1 MNIDCTMYEYALREG
16 RDNREIMNY
25 YKRAVF
31 YDGFLADVDALALYL
46 CDCGIG
52 KGDSVAMCLPNI
64 PNAIIAFYAINKIGA
79 IANIV
84 HPLLPSGGLSAI
96 LDETPCKAIL
106 INDVFYSRYKRVI
119 PKETLIIRCSMGDY
133 MPFYM
138 RLPFKFFTKFACLGA
153 RGISWTSLMRR
164 ARKQYIE
171 TQASLNIVS
180 KGNDIAVFL
189 HSGGTTGDPKT
200 VMLSNKALNAVAYNI
215 NSLNGHNL
223 KAGTSMLM
231 VLPMFHVFGL
241 GVCMHSTMSAGA
253 RALML
258 PYFKA
263 KATVKVMRRER
274 VTFVTGVPQMY
285 AKIIKEKAFYGEY
298 LRYIKY
304 CYCGGDKLNES
315 IIDNFKKATETY
327 QSKCVLSE
335 GYGLTEAG
343 ICTVNTADN
352 YAVGSVGAPIGNVK
366 IKIIDANACELP
378 TFERGEV
385 CVGGDSIM
393 SGYYNA
399 PVTNKQVF
407 VTIDG
412 EKFLRT
418 GDIGYVDEKGRLFF
432 ADRIKRMVKIS
443 GVNVFPSEIER
454 EAERLKFVEK
464 AVAIGKT
471 TPDNKSYVKLCVKI
485 KDGASVRMPIKRVRD
500 ALESELMRYAVP
512 REIVLVDNIPFTAL
526 GKVDYNALDKQS
538 ENKCD

>member
-1 MNIDCTMYEYALREG
+1 MNIDCTMYEYALKEG

-25 YKRAVF
+25 YGRAVF
-31 YDGFLADVDALALYL
+31 YDSFSADVDALALYL
-46 CDCGIG
+46 HNSGIG

-64 PNAIIAFYAINKIGA
+64 PNAIIAFYAINKVGA

-84 HPLLPSGGLSAI
+84 HPLLPAGGLSAI

-106 INDVFYSRYKRVI
+106 INDVFYSKYKRVI
-119 PKETLIIRCSMGDY
+119 PDETLIIRCSMGDF

-138 RLPFKFFTKFACLGA
+138 RIPFKFFTKFAFLGA
-153 RGISWTSLMRR
+153 KGISWTSLLRC
-164 ARKQYIE
+164 ARSQFKTTQKQIG
-171 TQASLNIVS
+171 IVT
-180 KGNDIAVFL
+180 KGDDIAVFL

-200 VMLSNKALNAVAYNI
+200 VMLSNKALNAVAFNI
-215 NSLNGHNL
+215 NSLNGHDL

-258 PYFKA
+258 PYFKP

-285 AKIIKEKAFYGEY
+285 AKILKEKAFYGDY
-298 LRYIKY
+298 LKDIKY

-315 IIDNFKKATETY
+315 IIDNFKKATDEY

-352 YAVGSVGAPIGNVK
+352 YAIGSVGAPIGNVK
-366 IKIIDANACELP
+366 IKIIDDNACELP
-378 TFERGEV
+378 PFERGEV
-385 CVGGDSIM
+385 CIGGDSIM

-407 VTIDG
+407 VTMDG
-412 EKFLRT
+412 EKYLRT

-454 EAERLKFVEK
+454 EAERLKFVDK
-464 AVAIGKT
+464 AVAIGKM
-471 TPDNKSYVKLCVKI
+471 TPDNKSYVKLCIKVKE
-485 KDGASVRMPIKRVRD
+485 GERVYAPIKRVRD

-512 REIVLVDNIPFTAL
+512 REIVLVDEIPFTAL
-526 GKVDYNALDKQS
+526 GKVDYVALDSLTKK
-538 ENKCD
+538 KCN

>member
-1 MNIDCTMYEYALREG
+1 MNIDCTMYEYALKAG

-25 YKRAVF
+25 YGRAVF
-31 YDGFLADVDALALYL
+31 YDSFIADVDALALYL
-46 CDCGIG
+46 RDYGIG

-84 HPLLPSGGLSAI
+84 HPLLPAGGLAAI
-96 LDETPCKAIL
+96 LEETPCKAIL
-106 INDVFYSRYKRVI
+106 INDVFYNKYKRVI
-119 PKETLIIRCSMGDY
+119 PDETLIIRCSMGEF

-138 RLPFKFFTKFACLGA
+138 RIPFKFFTKFAFLGA
-153 RGISWTSLMRR
+153 KGISWTSLIRR
-164 ARKQYIE
+164 ARKLKNT
-171 TQASLNIVS
+171 TQDNVNIVT

-215 NSLNGHNL
+215 NSLNGHDL

-285 AKIIKEKAFYGEY
+285 AKILKEKAFYGDY
-298 LRYIKY
+298 LKDIKY
-304 CYCGGDKLNES
+304 CYCGGDKLSES
-315 IIDNFKKATETY
+315 IIDKFKKATDEY
-327 QSKCVLSE
+327 QSQCVLSE

-366 IKIIDANACELP
+366 IKIMDDNACVLP
-378 TFERGEV
+378 PFERGEV

-399 PVTNKQVF
+399 PATNNRVF
-407 VTIDG
+407 VTVDG
-412 EKFLRT
+412 EKYLRT

-454 EAERLKFVEK
+454 EAERLKFVDK

-471 TPDNKSYVKLCVKI
+471 TSDNKSYVKLCIKI
-485 KDGASVRMPIKRVRD
+485 KDGEKVFAPIIRVRD

-512 REIVLVDNIPFTAL
+512 REIVLVEEIPFTPL
-526 GKVDYNALDKQS
+526 GKVDYVALDSMTK
-538 ENKCD
+538 NKHN

>member
-1 MNIDCTMYEYALREG
+1 MNIDCTMYEYALKAG

-25 YKRAVF
+25 YGRAVF
-31 YDGFLADVDALALYL
+31 YDSFIADVDALALYL
-46 CDCGIG
+46 RDYGIG

-84 HPLLPSGGLSAI
+84 HPLLPAGGLAAI
-96 LDETPCKAIL
+96 LEETPCKAIL
-106 INDVFYSRYKRVI
+106 INDVFYNKYKRVI
-119 PKETLIIRCSMGDY
+119 PDETLIIRCSMGEF

-138 RLPFKFFTKFACLGA
+138 RIPFKFFTKFAFLGA
-153 RGISWTSLMRR
+153 KGISWTSLIRR
-164 ARKQYIE
+164 ARKLKNT
-171 TQASLNIVS
+171 TQDNVNIVT

-285 AKIIKEKAFYGEY
+285 AKILKEKAFYGDY
-298 LRYIKY
+298 LKDIKY
-304 CYCGGDKLNES
+304 CYCGGDKLSES
-315 IIDNFKKATETY
+315 IIDKFKKATDEY
-327 QSKCVLSE
+327 QSQCVLSE

-366 IKIIDANACELP
+366 IKIMDDNACEQP
-378 TFERGEV
+378 PFERGEV

-399 PVTNKQVF
+399 PATNNRVF
-407 VTIDG
+407 VTVDG
-412 EKFLRT
+412 EKYLRT

-454 EAERLKFVEK
+454 EAERLKFVDK

-471 TPDNKSYVKLCVKI
+471 TSDNKSYVKLCIKI
-485 KDGASVRMPIKRVRD
+485 KDGEKVFAPIIRVRD

-512 REIVLVDNIPFTAL
+512 REIVLVEKIPFTPL
-526 GKVDYNALDKQS
+526 GKVDYVALDSMTK
-538 ENKCD
+538 NKHN